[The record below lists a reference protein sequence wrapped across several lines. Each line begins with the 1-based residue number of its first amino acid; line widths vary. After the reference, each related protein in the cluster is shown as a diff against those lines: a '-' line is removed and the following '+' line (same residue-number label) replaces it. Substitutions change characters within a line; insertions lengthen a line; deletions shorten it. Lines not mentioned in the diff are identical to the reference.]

1 MPTSQTQPQ
10 RRSARLQSYDYSQS
24 GFYFVTI
31 CTQDQKCM
39 FGEIVNGEMYLN
51 GAGSIAQSIWSTLP
65 ERFPHVELDQYVV
78 MPNHVHGI
86 VVLAGSTSMPRED
99 IYSAKVPERFM
110 HAKGIVYQDHTTNMA
125 LQHGRINQVH
135 TGDAV
140 NRVPADALNRV
151 PPLGE
156 IIRTFKG
163 AATYRIRSEG
173 KRDFAWLG
181 RYYEHI
187 IRNDDDLDRIRQYI
201 VNNPAHWTEDRL
213 YMGA

>member
-1 MPTSQTQPQ
+1 MLTNQKQPY
-10 RRSARLQSYDYSQS
+10 RRSVRLQSYDYSQS

-39 FGEIVNGEMYLN
+39 FGEIVNDEMYLN
-51 GAGSIAQSIWSTLP
+51 GAGSIAQSTWSTLP
-65 ERFPHVELDQYVV
+65 ERFPHVELDQSVV

-86 VVLAGSTSMPRED
+86 VVLAGYTSMRRGD
-99 IYSAKVPERFM
+99 IYTAKVPERFM
-110 HAKGIVYQDHTTNMA
+110 HAKGKVYQDHTTNMA
-125 LQHGRINQVH
+125 LQHSRINQVH
-135 TGDAV
+135 TADAV
-140 NRVPADALNRV
+140 NRVPT
-151 PPLGE
+151 LGE

-201 VNNPAHWTEDRL
+201 VNNPARWTEDHL

>member
-1 MPTSQTQPQ
+1 MLTNQKQPY
-10 RRSARLQSYDYSQS
+10 RRSVRLQSYDYSQS
-24 GFYFVTI
+24 GIYFVTM
-31 CTQDQKCM
+31 CTQDQICM

-51 GAGSIAQSIWSTLP
+51 AAGSIAQSTWNTLP

-78 MPNHVHGI
+78 MPNHIHGI
-86 VVLAGSTSMPRED
+86 VVLAGSTSMRRGD
-99 IYSAKVPERFM
+99 IYTAEVPERFM
-110 HAKGIVYQDHTTNMA
+110 HAKGKVYRDHTTNMA
-125 LQHGRINQVH
+125 LQHSGINQVH
-135 TGDAV
+135 TADAIK
-140 NRVPADALNRV
+140 RVPT
-151 PPLGE
+151 LGE

-201 VNNPAHWTEDRL
+201 VNNPARWTEDHL